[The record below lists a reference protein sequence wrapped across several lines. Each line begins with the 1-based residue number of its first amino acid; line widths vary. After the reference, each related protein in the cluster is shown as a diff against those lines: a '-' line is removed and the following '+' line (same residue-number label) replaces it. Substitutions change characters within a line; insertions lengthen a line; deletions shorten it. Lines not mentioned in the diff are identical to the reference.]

1 MANPTV
7 TARRAPAGPPGRR
20 GPRAGQLLGVLLT
33 GQFMAL
39 LDVFIVNVA
48 APTIRTDLHASGAGL
63 QMIVAGYTISY
74 AVLLITGAR
83 TGDLWGHRRA
93 FLAGLTVFTAA
104 SLACGLAGS
113 TGQLTAF
120 RLVQGAGSALMI
132 PQVLSL
138 IQRNFSGE
146 RRVRALGVYA
156 AVLATG
162 AAAGQSLGGLLVSAD
177 LFGTGWRPA
186 FLVNVP
192 VGLVLLVLVPRV
204 VPRDPEGAAERRRG
218 LDLPGLVTLGAAV
231 TLLTVPL
238 VLGQE
243 EGWPAWG
250 WVCLGLSA
258 VLCVV
263 FAVLETRLARRGGA
277 PLVSS
282 RVLRAPGMLRS
293 VAVIGV
299 AMALNAG
306 FLFAIALHLQSG
318 LGLSALHT
326 GLTFSAAAVSFGGTG
341 LTWRRLPARAHAW
354 LAPGGLI
361 VAGASFAAIGLLL
374 RDGQQH
380 EPAFLVALFG
390 VGLGLGASFSP
401 TLTLALGQVRPEDAA
416 DASGL
421 LATVTQLGQLIG
433 VASFGTLFLG
443 RLSAA
448 HSSAHAVAVTSAAL
462 AATAA
467 AGALVAVLRRRRA

>member
-39 LDVFIVNVA
+39 LDAFIVNVA

-83 TGDLWGHRRA
+83 AGDLWGHRRA

-104 SLACGLAGS
+104 SLTCGLAGS

-138 IQRNFSGE
+138 IQRNFTGE

-162 AAAGQSLGGLLVSAD
+162 AAAGQSLGGLIVSAD

-192 VGLVLLVLVPRV
+192 IGLVLLVLAPRV
-204 VPRDPEGAAERRRG
+204 VPRDAEPAAERRRG
-218 LDLPGLVTLGAAV
+218 LDLPGLVTLGATV

-243 EGWPAWG
+243 EGWPLWG

-258 VLCVV
+258 VLCAV
-263 FAVLETRLARRGGA
+263 FALLEARLTRRGGA
-277 PLVSS
+277 PLVSA

-299 AMALNAG
+299 SMALNAG
-306 FLFAIALHLQSG
+306 LLFAIALHLQSG

-326 GLTFSAAAVSFGGTG
+326 GLTFSAVAVSFGGTG
-341 LTWRRLPARAHAW
+341 LTWRRLPPRVLPW
-354 LAPGGLI
+354 LAPGGLA
-361 VAGASFAAIGLLL
+361 VAGVSLAAIGLLL
-374 RDGQQH
+374 RGGQQH
-380 EPAFLVALFG
+380 EGALLAALFG

-421 LATVTQLGQLIG
+421 LATVSQLGQLIG
-433 VASFGTLFLG
+433 VATFGTLFLN
-443 RLSAA
+443 RLTAG
-448 HSSAHAVAVTSAAL
+448 HSSARAVAVTCAAL

-467 AGALVAVLRRRRA
+467 AGALVAAPRRRKN